1 MITNITW
8 QTDAIKHLEPII
20 YRFVYNAISPKQEN
34 VALLYEI
41 TPNAVVI
48 HISMYDSIIGYV
60 LVFDDYEKFSDSIA
74 ARIASKVAK
83 YLKGE

>member
-8 QTDAIKHLEPII
+8 QTDAIKYLEPVI
-20 YRFVYNAISPKQEN
+20 YRFVYNAVSPIQES

-41 TPNAVVI
+41 KPNEVII
-48 HISMYDSIIGYV
+48 HISMYDNIIGYV
-60 LVFDDYEKFSDSIA
+60 VVFDDYEKFSKDTAGYIA
-74 ARIASKVAK
+74 YKVAK